1 MGVNEFASLQAK
13 YRAASVNTIG
23 VGPKP
28 WQA

>member
-1 MGVNEFASLQAK
+1 MGVNEFEAK